1 MPPPAPAAAPAP
13 VPAAV
18 PTAAPTPPVPPA
30 AEAVAP
36 AGDVFTVTIRLNWP
50 SLKLGAVRMG
60 NVAPAELTAKQ
71 IIDGDVVCAK
81 EMAVYKR
88 EGRRGQWGRQ
98 KTNEG
103 EGNVCDEA
111 EHNLYSNIKSHFILC
126 CILCGSGSSTKH
138 IS

>member
-1 MPPPAPAAAPAP
+1 MPPPAPAAGPAPAP
-13 VPAAV
+13 AAA

-30 AEAVAP
+30 EAAVAP

-88 EGRRGQWGRQ
+88 EGRKGQWAGR
-98 KTNEG
+98 KRMKAKG
-103 EGNVCDEA
+103 MFVMK
-111 EHNLYSNIKSHFILC
+111 L
-126 CILCGSGSSTKH
+126 ST
-138 IS
+138 IYIAT